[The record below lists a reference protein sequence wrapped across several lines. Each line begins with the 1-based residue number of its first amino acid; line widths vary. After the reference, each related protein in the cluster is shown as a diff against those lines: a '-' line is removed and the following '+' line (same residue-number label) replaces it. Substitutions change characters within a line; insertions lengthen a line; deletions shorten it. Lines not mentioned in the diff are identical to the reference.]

1 MLVNMR
7 YKILSKKN
15 YDDFYTMIF
24 YYPLDNDISNILL
37 LSEKIAEI
45 IEKKI
50 NGENYDVNEVL
61 KLVKNNKNYNE
72 IDI

>member
-1 MLVNMR
+1 
-7 YKILSKKN
+7 
-15 YDDFYTMIF
+15 MIF

-61 KLVKNNKNYNE
+61 KLVKNNENYNE